1 LSQPLDDRAKRIVS
15 VAFTLAEEGGFEAV
29 RLRDV
34 ARRADVALG
43 TLYKRFPSKEAILVA
58 ALKQGTET
66 FKEVVS
72 SLEFSSGGA
81 DRRVEELLTLSVRAL
96 FNHPGFARAVL
107 RAAASGRRELAAPI
121 YAHQATMT
129 SLLLSSL
136 HPEEPDRSPSE
147 ADREAVE
154 LLQQI
159 TFASL
164 IAWSNGLRTEDEV
177 IANLQGAV
185 RRLIGD

>member
-1 LSQPLDDRAKRIVS
+1 MSQPLDDRAKRIVS
-15 VAFTLAEEGGFEAV
+15 VAFELAEEGGFEAV

-43 TLYKRFPSKEAILVA
+43 TLYKRFASKEALLVA
-58 ALKQGTET
+58 ALSQSTET
-66 FKEVVS
+66 FEAVVS
-72 SLEFSSGGA
+72 NLEFSTGNA
-81 DRRVEELLTLSVRAL
+81 AQRIEELLILTVRAL
-96 FNHPGFARAVL
+96 FNRPGFARAVL

-121 YAHQATMT
+121 YAHQTSMTGLMITTLNGAAAGAT
-129 SLLLSSL
+129 
-136 HPEEPDRSPSE
+136 PSA

-164 IAWSNGLRTEDEV
+164 IAWSNGLRSEDEV
-177 IANLQGAV
+177 ITTLQCAT